1 MANVRL
7 YDTNQ
12 GVIVT
17 DEQNKSLSKSGYKL
31 IFYDYLKGTV
41 KACRTREQ
49 IKPDNVVQEIL
60 DGARITWNLQ
70 EIVGT
75 IPLVRRVTTI
85 TREEYDKTLFDFQNP
100 GCAGKILKV
109 IGLGKSLDDR
119 LRTYFK

>member
-17 DEQNKSLSKSGYKL
+17 DEKNKSLSRPGYEL

-41 KACRTREQ
+41 RACRTREL
-49 IKPDNVVQEIL
+49 IKKDNVVQEIP
-60 DGARITWNLQ
+60 DGEKITWNLRD
-70 EIVGT
+70 IVGA

-85 TREEYDKTLFDFQNP
+85 TLEEYDKTLSDHKNP
-100 GCAGKILKV
+100 GC
-109 IGLGKSLDDR
+109 IGNIINVFGFGKSLDDR
-119 LRTYFK
+119 LRAYFK